1 MDFGLTEKQEQDR
14 QRIVEFARRELN
26 HDVVGRDAA
35 QEFPREAWRRCADMG
50 IQGMAV
56 PEAFGGTEADPVTIT
71 VTLESLGYGCED
83 NGLLFALNAQ
93 MWSCQIP
100 IVRFGSELLKQRYL
114 PGLCDGSLIGGH
126 AMSEPDSGSD
136 AFSLTT
142 TARRDGDGY
151 VLRGSKAFVTNA
163 PVADVFV
170 VFATTAPG
178 TGFAGVT
185 AFVVERG
192 TPGLIVGPP
201 IAKMGLRTAPMGEL
215 LLADCRVRSEQVL
228 GRAGSGIGV
237 FTCAMDWER
246 SFILACVVGT
256 MQRQV
261 ERCVRYA
268 KQRRQFGQ
276 PIGSFQSVSNQIVD
290 MKLRLETSRL
300 LLYHLAWLR
309 STGQPTAMESALAK
323 LHLSESF
330 LENSLAAVQ
339 IHGGHGYVSE
349 TGIERDV
356 RDAIAARI
364 YSGTSEI
371 QRSLVARQFGL

>member
-1 MDFGLTEKQEQDR
+1 MDFGLTDEQAQDR
-14 QRIVEFARRELN
+14 RRLIEFAQRELN
-26 HDVVGRDAA
+26 DDVVGRDAA
-35 QEFPREAWRRCADMG
+35 QEFPREAWRHCAEWG
-50 IQGMAV
+50 IQGMAI
-56 PEAFGGTEADPVTIT
+56 PQAFGGRDADPLTIAL
-71 VTLESLGYGCED
+71 TLEALGYGCED

-100 IVRFGSELLKQRYL
+100 IARFGSERLKRRYL

-126 AMSEPDSGSD
+126 AMSEPESGSD

-142 TARRDGDGY
+142 TARLDGDDY
-151 VLRGSKAFVTNA
+151 LLSGSKAFVTNA

-170 VFATTAPG
+170 VFATIAPG

-185 AFVVERG
+185 AFVVERA
-192 TPGLIVGPP
+192 TPGLTVSPP
-201 IAKMGLRTAPMGEL
+201 VAKMGLRTALMGEL
-215 LLADCRVRSEQVL
+215 RLADCRLPAAQVL
-228 GRAGSGIGV
+228 GRPGSGIAV
-237 FTCAMDWER
+237 FNCAMDWER

-261 ERCVRYA
+261 DRCVVYA

-300 LLYHLAWLR
+300 MLHHLAWLR
-309 STGQPTAMESALAK
+309 STGAPLAMEAALAK

-330 LENSLAAVQ
+330 VENSLAAVQ
-339 IHGGHGYVSE
+339 IHGGHGYLSDA
-349 TGIERDV
+349 GFERDV
-356 RDAIAARI
+356 RDAVAARI

-371 QRSLVARQFGL
+371 QRAMAARQLGL